1 MMIEPREPQYQW
13 GQQVVALVDL
23 VNDGTYP
30 DRAPDEVLVETGS
43 EGEIVQVGRH
53 EELNQPVYMVEFE
66 VGLVIGCLE
75 EEILLCMELDQM
87 LAESRG
93 RSSGQ
98 TSAQLSLPGD
108 SSPDKAAA

>member
-23 VNDGTYP
+23 INDGSYP
-30 DRAPDEVLVETGS
+30 DRADREVLVETGS

-53 EELNQPVYMVEFE
+53 EELNQPVYMVEFDG
-66 VGLVIGCLE
+66 GLVIGCLE

-87 LAESRG
+87 LAESRSQSAG
-93 RSSGQ
+93 QMSLLNDAGSSTAG
-98 TSAQLSLPGD
+98 A
-108 SSPDKAAA
+108 

>member
-1 MMIEPREPQYQW
+1 MMIETREPQYQW

-23 VNDGTYP
+23 VNDGTHP
-30 DRAPDEVLVETGS
+30 DHPENAVLAEIGS

-53 EELNQPVYMVEFE
+53 VEANQPVYMVDFN
-66 VGLVIGCLE
+66 GIVIGCLE

-93 RSSGQ
+93 QLRLAVDQAPSTSS
-98 TSAQLSLPGD
+98 A
-108 SSPDKAAA
+108 

>member
-53 EELNQPVYMVEFE
+53 DEFNQPVYMVEFE
-66 VGLVIGCLE
+66 GGLVIGCLE

-93 RSSGQ
+93 QSSGPSSGQ
-98 TSAQLSLPGD
+98 MSLLNDP
-108 SSPDKAAA
+108 SPNTAGV